1 MNETDC
7 ILEQSEYQF
16 IFYKTQKTNVIFF
29 TNVVKKKKQ
38 EGETELWRMKTNV
51 STLRKNSTPPDSI
64 TIWSVTITI
73 LHLPFTALLRKMNR
87 FPDAIIHCCE
97 ESKRK
102 TQLSKRR
109 KRIRTTVFY
118 KRMCVR
124 KADSTG
130 TIRRYKVQ
138 F

>member
-51 STLRKNSTPPDSI
+51 STLRKKTP
-64 TIWSVTITI
+64 
-73 LHLPFTALLRKMNR
+73 LHQTA
-87 FPDAIIHCCE
+87 
-97 ESKRK
+97 
-102 TQLSKRR
+102 
-109 KRIRTTVFY
+109 
-118 KRMCVR
+118 
-124 KADSTG
+124 
-130 TIRRYKVQ
+130 
-138 F
+138 